1 MNTFLDYGIKGI
13 ELRSGGQQKTLCP
26 QCSHTR
32 QSHPHDKC
40 LSVNVD
46 EGTWYCHHCDW
57 KGGLNKDKKQKW
69 ESPPTP
75 EPIRFKQGTVPDR
88 LIEYMKSRC
97 ITQDVLNRENVS
109 CIEAYNKEWIAF
121 PYVMNDDVVNVK
133 YRGLDAK
140 EFRQTKNGYKC
151 FYRIDKIK
159 NFKNVIIC
167 EGEIDALS
175 FLECGIENVVSVP
188 EGGINPDAKNIT
200 TKMMYVDNCI
210 EQFDMIEQIYIA
222 VDSDAVGRRLCEE
235 LARRFGK
242 ERCMIVRFPE
252 ACKDANDV
260 LCKLGKQA
268 LWNCINDAE
277 AYPIEG
283 VKIAHEFLPSL
294 YDIYEHGFQDGA
306 VTGAFKRFDN
316 HFTWHAGQLTVVT
329 GVPSFG
335 KSNFIDHI
343 MIELAKNAGWK
354 FAVFSPENP
363 SPEIWLIRLSEI
375 LTGKSFESGNIN
387 RMTKDEVKLAMEWI
401 ARAMFYIMPDSETF
415 SLDDVLA
422 TSKLLLRRFGIN
434 MLVIDP
440 WNNLEMQMQRGET
453 ENLYVGRMLAKMRMF
468 ASKTGIHIVL
478 IAHPRKMNS
487 LDSFGNFE
495 VPTPY
500 SISGS
505 SNFYNI
511 PHNILIVHRD
521 FEADGSSLARIMI
534 AKVKNKYIGKVNK
547 QGIMFTYNV
556 ANQSYSEIQ
565 DYSNQVWT

>member
-1 MNTFLDYGIKGI
+1 MNTFIDYGIRGLDSRK
-13 ELRSGGQQKTLCP
+13 GGQQKVLCP

-32 QSHPHDKC
+32 TKHPDDKC

-46 EGTWYCHHCDW
+46 EGTWYCHHCEW
-57 KGGLNKDKKQKW
+57 NGGLSKDKKQKW
-69 ESPPTP
+69 ESPPPP
-75 EPIRFKQGTVPDR
+75 EPIRFKSGNMSAGLVD
-88 LIEYMKSRC
+88 YFKSRC
-97 ITQDVLNRENVS
+97 ISEDVLNQEKISLVNV
-109 CIEAYNKEWIAF
+109 YGKDWIAF
-121 PYVMNDDVVNVK
+121 PFVMNDEIVNVK
-133 YRGLDAK
+133 YRGLESK

-151 FYRIDKIK
+151 FYRIDAIK
-159 NFKNVIIC
+159 NFTHAIIT

-175 FLECGIENVVSVP
+175 FVQIGINNVVSVP
-188 EGGINPDAKNIT
+188 EGGINPEAKNIAA
-200 TKMMYVDNCI
+200 KMQYVDNCI
-210 EQFDMIEQIYIA
+210 ELFDNIESIYIA

-242 ERCMIVRFPE
+242 ERCKIVRFPE
-252 ACKDANDV
+252 GCKDANEV
-260 LCKLGKQA
+260 LCKLGEKA
-268 LWNCINDAE
+268 LWQCIIDAE
-277 AYPIEG
+277 PYPIEG

-306 VTGAFKRFDN
+306 VTGKFKRLDE

-335 KSNFIDHI
+335 KSNFIDNV
-343 MIELAKNAGWK
+343 MIELAKYSGWK

-363 SPEIWLIRLSEI
+363 SPEIWLIRLCEI
-375 LTGKSFESGNIN
+375 LVGKPFENGNAN
-387 RMTKDEVKLAMEWI
+387 RMTKEEVKHAMTWI
-401 ARAMFYIMPDSETF
+401 AQNLFYIMPEGETF

-422 TSKLLLRRFGIN
+422 TARALLRRFGIN

-440 WNNLEMQMQRGET
+440 WNNLEMQMQKGET
-453 ENLYVGRMLAKMRMF
+453 ENLYVGRVLAKMRMF

-478 IAHPRKMNS
+478 IAHPRKMQS
-487 LDSFGNFE
+487 LDAFGNFE

-511 PHNILIVHRD
+511 PHNIMIVHRD
-521 FEADGSSLARIMI
+521 FEADGKSLARIMV

-547 QGIMFTYNV
+547 QGIPFTYDV
-556 ANQSYSEIQ
+556 PTQSYSELQ
-565 DYSNQVWT
+565 SFEGQTW